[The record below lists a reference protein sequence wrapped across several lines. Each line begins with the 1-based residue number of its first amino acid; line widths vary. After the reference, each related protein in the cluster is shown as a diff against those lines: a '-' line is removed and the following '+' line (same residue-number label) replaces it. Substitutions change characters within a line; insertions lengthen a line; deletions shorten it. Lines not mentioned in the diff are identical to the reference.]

1 VFAQADMIA
10 RRRIED
16 SEDSDGAG
24 SNESKLDSDRDKRKG
39 YRLGNL

>member
-1 VFAQADMIA
+1 MIA

-16 SEDSDGAG
+16 SEDDGAG
-24 SNESKLDSDRDKRKG
+24 SKESKSDSGSDKRKG